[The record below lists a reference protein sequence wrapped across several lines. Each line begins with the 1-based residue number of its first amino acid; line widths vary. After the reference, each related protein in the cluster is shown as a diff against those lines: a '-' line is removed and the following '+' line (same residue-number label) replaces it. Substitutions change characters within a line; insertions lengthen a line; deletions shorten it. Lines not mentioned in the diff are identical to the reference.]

1 MKTVPIEQLSGVG
14 PVLGAR
20 FREHG
25 IADTKSLLLECRTPE
40 NRFRLAGLVAIS
52 TDHLLKLANRA
63 DLMRITTIGT
73 QHAELLESAGVD
85 TVRELNRRS
94 AVSLHKLLVSL
105 NSEKRLCRRV
115 PSARKILTW
124 IEKSEALPV
133 MLHY

>member
-40 NRFRLAGLVAIS
+40 NRSRLAGLAIS

-63 DLMRITTIGT
+63 DLMRISSIGT

-94 AVSLHKLLVSL
+94 AVSLHKLL
-105 NSEKRLCRRV
+105 
-115 PSARKILTW
+115 
-124 IEKSEALPV
+124 
-133 MLHY
+133 

>member
-1 MKTVPIEQLSGVG
+1 
-14 PVLGAR
+14 
-20 FREHG
+20 
-25 IADTKSLLLECRTPE
+25 
-40 NRFRLAGLVAIS
+40 
-52 TDHLLKLANRA
+52 
-63 DLMRITTIGT
+63 MRITTIGT

-94 AVSLHKLLVSL
+94 AVSLHKLLMSL
-105 NSEKRLCRRV
+105 NNEKRLCRRV